1 MYLNIVQIDLFI
13 RDSNIQNILFCSGN
27 LEAVEQ
33 CKTYKSCMLKTSD
46 FLNKILLTGK
56 IKKKKSIFTREKT
69 QP

>member
-1 MYLNIVQIDLFI
+1 MYLNIVQIYLFI
-13 RDSNIQNILFCSGN
+13 RDSKIQNIFFCSGN

-33 CKTYKSCMLKTSD
+33 CKTYQSCMLKTSD

-56 IKKKKSIFTREKT
+56 IKKSIFTREKT